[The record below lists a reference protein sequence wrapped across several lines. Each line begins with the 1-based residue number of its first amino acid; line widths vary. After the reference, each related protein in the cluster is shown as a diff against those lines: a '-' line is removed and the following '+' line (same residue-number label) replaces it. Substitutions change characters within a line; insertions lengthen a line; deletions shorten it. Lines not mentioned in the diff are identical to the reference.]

1 MKKISLLLLSLFAL
15 PASVYADSNDDLA
28 AARDAWRAGD
38 IAQLQTLAASSARTP
53 LGMYPRYWLA
63 LKSLENGDE
72 APARAFLAQ
81 EAPSTLTERLANE
94 WLKRLG
100 KGNNWDGFR
109 RELVRAPEDARDQ
122 ETQCYAALSE
132 LKAGRISAPDADLL
146 DKLTLPE
153 GCNSLL
159 NESATLGTLSQDEVR
174 SRVRT
179 LVANNYVTVARAL
192 ATSAGLSDE
201 FFTPGS
207 NEAAVIAIVRR
218 GKSDLSGAAADLAR
232 IEPTLTREQVG
243 FGWGELA
250 TRAARRQDMTQAL
263 DWYAKSA
270 PGELTPEQWEWWA
283 RAALREQNWNTLSSV
298 IGKMPAKLA
307 ARQAWRYWL
316 SQAEL
321 MQGKRSEAN
330 ARLVRLSQ
338 EHSYYGI
345 LAREALGNSLSEP
358 ARQIEA
364 SDKDM
369 RAISKEPAIAR
380 AIELFAL
387 SDTLKRP
394 EFHEEARREWRWAM
408 RGKTDPELI
417 AAAELAKDKGF
428 YDMAIYSAERTRD
441 AHNFGLRFL
450 APYRSTTERYARQ
463 LDVDPAWIY
472 GLMRQESRFTVVA
485 RSGVGASGL
494 MQLMPATARW
504 VANKVGLPG
513 FDVNDVDTNIQL
525 GTWYLRHVL
534 DTTGHPVLATAGYN
548 AGPGRARAWRAST
561 PLDGTIYTE
570 TIPFTETRDY
580 VQKVMA
586 NATYY
591 AASFGK
597 GETSL
602 KARMGTIAAK

>member
-1 MKKISLLLLSLFAL
+1 MKKISLVCFSLFVL
-15 PASVYADSNDDLA
+15 PAAAYADSNEDLG

-38 IAQLQTLAASSARTP
+38 IPRLESLAASSADSP
-53 LGMYPRYWLA
+53 LSIYPRYWLA
-63 LKSLENGDE
+63 LKSLENSDD
-72 APARAFLAQ
+72 APARRFLASQ
-81 EAPSTLTERLANE
+81 PPSTLTERLANE

-100 KGNNWDGFR
+100 KENNWDAFR

-132 LKAGRISAPDADLL
+132 LKTGKISPPDSALL
-146 DKLTLPE
+146 DKSTLPE

-159 NESATLGTLSQDEVR
+159 NEAATLGTFKPDEVR
-174 SRVRT
+174 SRIRT
-179 LVANNYVTVARAL
+179 LMAGNYVTVARGL
-192 ATSAGLSDE
+192 AASAGLSGE
-201 FFTPGS
+201 FFSTGNS
-207 NEAAVIAIVRR
+207 EAAVIAIVRR
-218 GKSDLSGAAADLAR
+218 GRNDLAGAASDLTRL
-232 IEPTLTREQVG
+232 EPTLTREQAG
-243 FGWGELA
+243 FAWGELA
-250 TRAARRQDMTQAL
+250 TRAARRQDMSQAL
-263 DWYAKSA
+263 AWYAKSA
-270 PGELTPEQWEWWA
+270 TGELTPEQWEWWA
-283 RAALREQNWNTLSSV
+283 RSTLRDQDWNTLSAV

-307 ARQAWRYWL
+307 ERPAWRYWL
-316 SQAEL
+316 SRAEL
-321 MQGKRSEAN
+321 AQGKRSSAN
-330 ARLVRLSQ
+330 ARLARQSS
-338 EHSYYGI
+338 EYNYYGI
-345 LAREALGNSLSEP
+345 LAREELGNSLSEP
-358 ARQIEA
+358 AKPLQA
-364 SDKDM
+364 SDKAVAAIAREPAIS
-369 RAISKEPAIAR
+369 RAIS
-380 AIELFAL
+380 LFAL

-417 AAAELAKDKGF
+417 AAATLAQSKGF
-428 YDMAIYSAERTRD
+428 YDMAIYSAERTQNT
-441 AHNFGLRFL
+441 HNFGLRFL
-450 APYRSTTERYARQ
+450 APYRSSTERYARQ
-463 LDVDPAWIY
+463 LEVDPAWIY

-504 VANKVGLPG
+504 VAGKVGLPS

-548 AGPGRARAWRAST
+548 AGPGRARAWRDSK
-561 PLDGTIYTE
+561 PLDGAIYTE

-586 NATYY
+586 NAVYY
-591 AASFGK
+591 SASFGQ